1 MELAID
7 TSTVT
12 AGAALA
18 HHGLA
23 RAEITW
29 RAGYNHTAQLMPAV
43 DYLLRQAGVT
53 AKQLEA
59 VVVATGPGSFSGLRV
74 GVSAAKALAESL
86 GIALAG
92 VGTMQV
98 EAYPFV
104 PWGLPVCVLLDA
116 GRGELAVGAFQPSRD
131 AGPWP
136 VEAAPPR
143 VVSLDELCAAVKE
156 RTLFCGEQLA
166 AIQKTLASRLGEAA
180 VFPPAGM
187 LVRRPAHL
195 AALGWRRL
203 ACGERDDPATLQPVY
218 LRGPSITK
226 PAPAHAVKH

>member
-1 MELAID
+1 VELAID

-12 AGAALA
+12 AGVALA
-18 HHGLA
+18 RHGQTQ
-23 RAEITW
+23 AEMTW

-43 DYLLRQAGVT
+43 DHLLRQAGVT
-53 AKQLEA
+53 AKQLDA
-59 VVVATGPGSFSGLRV
+59 IVVATGPGSFSGLRV

-92 VGTMQV
+92 VGTMHV

-116 GRGELAVGAFQPSRD
+116 GRGELAIGTFQPSRSVNS
-131 AGPWP
+131 WP
-136 VEAAPPR
+136 AEAAPPR
-143 VVSLDELCAAVKE
+143 VVSLDEVCAAVKE
-156 RTLFCGEQLA
+156 RTLFCGEQLP
-166 AIQKTLASRLGEAA
+166 AIQEALASRLREAA

-203 ACGERDDPATLQPVY
+203 ARGERDDPATLQPLY